1 VPTHHGP
8 SGCLLGAIRQTPA
21 HPVSVPSKSS
31 NSLRPTRHTV
41 APASLSAPATAAP
54 VFPPAPTT
62 ATRRGRGSAAG
73 CAAIQLSVKPVP
85 GGAVGPAAEP
95 GVSRPPVEE
104 RLGRALRDR
113 LLPVGPGGLG
123 VVAEV
128 VTVDRPG
135 QHHAV
140 VVQRGPLGDL
150 VPQHVADHELRI
162 TFQWVAPPAAAGGAD
177 PDRLAGPY
185 RLGVG

>member
-1 VPTHHGP
+1 H
-8 SGCLLGAIRQTPA
+8 
-21 HPVSVPSKSS
+21 
-31 NSLRPTRHTV
+31 
-41 APASLSAPATAAP
+41 
-54 VFPPAPTT
+54 
-62 ATRRGRGSAAG
+62 
-73 CAAIQLSVKPVP
+73 

-185 RLGVG
+185 RLGVGERADLALVLTAWVDHDLERRAGFAALHAPARQ